1 MSCQQKKNIK
11 ETSEEGALLIFFAFW
26 AQNCGRTCHAQKKAC
41 QKRVFRGS
49 WENCPGYVIFLL
61 FLPPPLL
68 PGRNSSSPPH
78 LPLFYGRRG
87 GEQSKALK
95 KLELEEE
102 AQRKKKDSYLT
113 TVSCPGKKNIQG
125 EKNAEEVGESD
136 IG

>member
-1 MSCQQKKNIK
+1 MSCQQKNKGD
-11 ETSEEGALLIFFAFW
+11 SEEGALLIFFAFW

-61 FLPPPLL
+61 FLPLT
-68 PGRNSSSPPH
+68 SSSRKKFFFSPSPPPI
-78 LPLFYGRRG
+78 LRERGGRTKQGAQKTGAGRRSPK
-87 GEQSKALK
+87 E
-95 KLELEEE
+95 
-102 AQRKKKDSYLT
+102 KKDSYLT